1 MTEDAAFL
9 TLPLAPEGE
18 LGPQFDVISGVFQK
32 LPDVL
37 KETLGIILGAEIDV
51 SEPKMASFSQEELA
65 SAIDPAAVCLVHTTF
80 SKGIEGAS
88 FIIAKN
94 DTARALVEI
103 ILGAPVEGEDE
114 GLSADSMD
122 AFLELV
128 NQICGKVN
136 LSFSEVVGSTVSTG
150 TFTAFDKESQELSVL
165 LPDGASFCVELGVS
179 AADSADVASTATEAV
194 ADEQATVA
202 KSAKLDGA
210 VFFLYSA
217 SAVEQLTAASEASAG
232 PSIDDIIA
240 EAQAEESEV
249 KAPGLA
255 SEPSEVAAEADLS
268 AIASAEAEM
277 DERLKVIMDMEMP
290 VHVRFGETQMYIR
303 DLLQLGAGSIIELNK
318 TVDTPVDLVVNEDLV
333 IAKGEVV
340 VVESN
345 FAIRIT
351 EVKSKAYRI
360 KGLG

>member
-1 MTEDAAFL
+1 MTEDATFL

-18 LGPQFDVISGVFQK
+18 LEPQYDVISGVFQK
-32 LPDVL
+32 LTDVL
-37 KETLGIILGAEIDV
+37 KETLGIILGAEIEV
-51 SEPKMASFSQEELA
+51 SEPKMASFSKEELA
-65 SAIDPAAVCLVHTTF
+65 SAIDPETVCIVHTTF

-88 FIIAKN
+88 FLFAKN
-94 DTARALVEI
+94 DAARALVEI
-103 ILGAPVEGEDE
+103 ILGAPVEDEDK

-136 LSFSEVVGSTVSTG
+136 LSFSEVTGGAVSTG
-150 TFTAFDKESQELSVL
+150 TFAAFDKEAQELSEL
-165 LPDGASFCVELGVS
+165 LPDGDAFCVELGVS
-179 AADSADVASTATEAV
+179 VVD
-194 ADEQATVA
+194 
-202 KSAKLDGA
+202 KLEGA

-217 SAVEQLTAASEASAG
+217 SAVEQLTAAGKASAG

-240 EAQAEESEV
+240 EAQAEGPEGAE
-249 KAPGLA
+249 PGLE
-255 SEPSEVAAEADLS
+255 SEPSQVGE
-268 AIASAEAEM
+268 EAEM

-290 VHVRFGETQMYIR
+290 IRVRFGETQMHIR

-318 TVDTPVDLVVNEDLV
+318 TVDTPVDLVVNDDLV